1 MFTKVM
7 KEELIAGLLKIF
19 GNNISMIILYGSVAR
34 NEYTDE
40 SDIDIA
46 IILKN
51 EIDNKTKEQFINW
64 SADMDIRYDRVFSI
78 IDIKESNI
86 QKWGDSLPFYRNVKK
101 EGLNIGRLKELWQQ
115 VIPRLLIQLI
125 HTMKKIKVPLMQ

>member
-64 SADMDIRYDRVFSI
+64 SADMPLGADAPIHHPEHQRAAGCHHPH
-78 IDIKESNI
+78 
-86 QKWGDSLPFYRNVKK
+86 GDPRCLHRQLRQSDPVPAGREDFYGI
-101 EGLNIGRLKELWQQ
+101 E
-115 VIPRLLIQLI
+115 
-125 HTMKKIKVPLMQ
+125 

>member
-1 MFTKVM
+1 M

-64 SADMDIRYDRVFSI
+64 SADMDMDMDIRYDRVFSI

-86 QKWGDSLPFYRNVKK
+86 QKWGDSL
-101 EGLNIGRLKELWQQ
+101 G
-115 VIPRLLIQLI
+115 
-125 HTMKKIKVPLMQ
+125 M

>member
-1 MFTKVM
+1 
-7 KEELIAGLLKIF
+7 
-19 GNNISMIILYGSVAR
+19 MIILYGSVAR

-86 QKWGDSLPFYRNVKK
+86 QKWGDSLPFYRGTSKFTRIVRSKSS
-101 EGLNIGRLKELWQQ
+101 GFISTTYAVGQ
-115 VIPRLLIQLI
+115 IPALLIKTSIL
-125 HTMKKIKVPLMQ
+125 VAL

>member
-1 MFTKVM
+1 M

-19 GNNISMIILYGSVAR
+19 GNNITMIILYGSVAR

-101 EGLNIGRLKELWQQ
+101 EGIVLW
-115 VIPRLLIQLI
+115 
-125 HTMKKIKVPLMQ
+125 KAA

>member
-34 NEYTDE
+34 NEYTDKE
-40 SDIDIA
+40 SENIDIA

-51 EIDNKTKEQFINW
+51 EIDSKTKN
-64 SADMDIRYDRVFSI
+64 
-78 IDIKESNI
+78 N
-86 QKWGDSLPFYRNVKK
+86 L
-101 EGLNIGRLKELWQQ
+101 
-115 VIPRLLIQLI
+115 
-125 HTMKKIKVPLMQ
+125 

>member
-51 EIDNKTKEQFINW
+51 EIDNKTKEQFILLQ
-64 SADMDIRYDRVFSI
+64 RYLMGKTQMEISDELGISQAQVSRIEKNALS
-78 IDIKESNI
+78 
-86 QKWGDSLPFYRNVKK
+86 NVKK
-101 EGLNIGRLKELWQQ
+101 
-115 VIPRLLIQLI
+115 LI
-125 HTMKKIKVPLMQ
+125 K

>member
-1 MFTKVM
+1 MWGRKYDSCQVRRKEMEVKNVYEVM

-51 EIDNKTKEQFINW
+51 EIDNKNKRTIYKLVCG
-64 SADMDIRYDRVFSI
+64 Y
-78 IDIKESNI
+78 
-86 QKWGDSLPFYRNVKK
+86 GY
-101 EGLNIGRLKELWQQ
+101 
-115 VIPRLLIQLI
+115 
-125 HTMKKIKVPLMQ
+125 

>member
-1 MFTKVM
+1 MVQ
-7 KEELIAGLLKIF
+7 LR
-19 GNNISMIILYGSVAR
+19 R

-64 SADMDIRYDRVFSI
+64 SADMVLDMIEF
-78 IDIKESNI
+78 
-86 QKWGDSLPFYRNVKK
+86 F
-101 EGLNIGRLKELWQQ
+101 
-115 VIPRLLIQLI
+115 LL
-125 HTMKKIKVPLMQ
+125 

>member
-51 EIDNKTKEQFINW
+51 EIDNKTKESIYKLVCGIW
-64 SADMDIRYDRVFSI
+64 ILDMIEF
-78 IDIKESNI
+78 
-86 QKWGDSLPFYRNVKK
+86 F
-101 EGLNIGRLKELWQQ
+101 
-115 VIPRLLIQLI
+115 LL
-125 HTMKKIKVPLMQ
+125 

>member
-86 QKWGDSLPFYRNVKK
+86 QKWGDSLPF
-101 EGLNIGRLKELWQQ
+101 IG
-115 VIPRLLIQLI
+115 
-125 HTMKKIKVPLMQ
+125 M

>member
-1 MFTKVM
+1 MEVKNVY
-7 KEELIAGLLKIF
+7 E
-19 GNNISMIILYGSVAR
+19 S
-34 NEYTDE
+34 NERRTY
-40 SDIDIA
+40 SRFIKNFRKQYFNDIDIA

-101 EGLNIGRLKELWQQ
+101 EGIVLW
-115 VIPRLLIQLI
+115 
-125 HTMKKIKVPLMQ
+125 KAA